1 MSNLNLLSMLSA
13 MNSQQASLETLK
25 QALSAKLTGSSI
37 SPLDLSCKESSDVE
51 EQIKIEEVEEES
63 NPGIAVWIKKLIY
76 KMHLYRLLI

>member
-25 QALSAKLTGSSI
+25 QALGAKLAGSSI
-37 SPLDLSCKESSDVE
+37 SPLDLSCKDSSDVE

-63 NPGIAVWIKKLIY
+63 NSGIAVWI
-76 KMHLYRLLI
+76 